1 MLKVKCLLWS
11 NGREPKR
18 RQRRLDSTRGLLFGR
33 MRAEG
38 EKTGG
43 VQARVDDRQATLQA
57 GREVDELK
65 CINLLKRNQL
75 VVTVT
80 Q

>member
-1 MLKVKCLLWS
+1 
-11 NGREPKR
+11 
-18 RQRRLDSTRGLLFGR
+18 